1 LLGWAVAKTV
11 IGLIDNLG
19 EAQAAVRDL
28 VASGI
33 ALEDVGFRADQG
45 NGLPGTAYLNESEGT
60 DEAAAFLIAV
70 ALDDAA
76 QQNLAAA
83 ILRRHGAKNIDQRDA
98 EG

>member
-1 LLGWAVAKTV
+1 
-11 IGLIDNLG
+11 
-19 EAQAAVRDL
+19 
-28 VASGI
+28 
-33 ALEDVGFRADQG
+33 
-45 NGLPGTAYLNESEGT
+45 LNESEGT